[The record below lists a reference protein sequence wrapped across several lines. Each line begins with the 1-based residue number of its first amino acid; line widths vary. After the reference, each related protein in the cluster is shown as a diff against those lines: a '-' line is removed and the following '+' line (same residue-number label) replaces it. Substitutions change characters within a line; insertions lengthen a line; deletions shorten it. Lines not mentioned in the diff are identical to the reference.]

1 MSKSMFCPVYANSY
15 IKYCSFIILH
25 LFLYLGCGIQTKAP
39 RQTPGHE
46 IRRQGL
52 TIPKPIM
59 FNKDYYNEILRHYRC
74 DRNRYKD
81 WFTDSPFE
89 FKSRRGKKDWTLGE
103 FVRSESVISGKTKA
117 VQDAKVIAARSQK
130 QYLYF
135 KRCFEQVD
143 SDIKNCSKLKTLVNK
158 RGRLAF
164 GDERKHLKHCVA
176 CRRHTSFLC
185 RAAVLERTFFNFG
198 QVAKFRPNRMYC
210 AEGLAY
216 VEDGALAKAKYEA
229 GNRSIEELA
238 KKIGTDIHREIL
250 LIQSESE
257 DFTYEKRLMF
267 VSTEANVKLSG
278 LIEHSA
284 QVSSNHQQ
292 VKVKTCIPKKV
303 FKEARELFKKKHR
316 R

>member
-1 MSKSMFCPVYANSY
+1 MLHQVQVNKHK
-15 IKYCSFIILH
+15 KYCLFIILH
-25 LFLYLGCGIQTKAP
+25 VSLYMGCGFLNTTTQQA
-39 RQTPGHE
+39 
-46 IRRQGL
+46 
-52 TIPKPIM
+52 PKPKLRTQKRLVLPEKM
-59 FNKDYYNEILRHYRC
+59 SFNKDYYNEILRHYRC
-74 DRNRYKD
+74 NRNRHED

-89 FKSRRGKKDWTLGE
+89 FKSRRGKKAWTLGE
-103 FVRSESVISGKTKA
+103 FVRSESVISGKSKA

-143 SDIKNCSKLKTLVNK
+143 GDIKNCSTLKTLVNK
-158 RGRLAF
+158 RGRLAL
-164 GDERKHLKHCVA
+164 GDERKHLKHCVP

-185 RAAVLERTFFNFG
+185 RAAVLEQTFFNFG
-198 QVAKFRPNRMYC
+198 QAIKFRPNKMYC

-229 GNRSIEELA
+229 GNRSVEELA

-257 DFTYEKRLMF
+257 DFTHEKRFMF

-284 QVSSNHQQ
+284 KVSSNKQQ

-303 FKEARELFKKKHR
+303 FKEARELFKKRHR